1 MKTLEQRLFH
11 LFPAADVARARTITP
26 ASVACPRVGQVKA
39 TVVGDD
45 GDEHEVRLELSA
57 HRRGGMTLETTCST
71 PAGREGR
78 PCAVLA
84 AVLLE
89 VDRRRLLSGIH
100 DQTPVTLAIVA
111 EDLPAHDEAG
121 DDALDDAAD
130 DTSGEPAGRGAGE
143 PAPASS
149 WTPPPSARRNSQR
162 LPPWAAELEERRRL
176 VEPAVRSHALVI
188 PDQRRAGGA
197 LVFVLDLGA

>member
-11 LFPAADVARARTITP
+11 LFPPADVARARTITP
-26 ASVACPRVGQVKA
+26 ASVACPRVGQVRA

-45 GDEHEVRLELSA
+45 GSEHEVELELSA
-57 HRRGGMTLETTCST
+57 HRRGGMTLETRCST

-111 EDLPAHDEAG
+111 EDEQILDRFAG
-121 DDALDDAAD
+121 DGAIGML
-130 DTSGEPAGRGAGE
+130 GRI
-143 PAPASS
+143 
-149 WTPPPSARRNSQR
+149 T
-162 LPPWAAELEERRRL
+162 
-176 VEPAVRSHALVI
+176 
-188 PDQRRAGGA
+188 
-197 LVFVLDLGA
+197 